1 MTTRFSPKTNCAV
14 LAWLPRPFMGISLR
28 GTTLPVYMLSVAA
41 GRSTPGVNIGP
52 ALIDIKRSMNE
63 ELYMGADLS
72 DPEGKWVYHSPMS
85 WHPGSKSVYDHYSE
99 DGLTTYNGTETFI
112 RDGAGCT
119 YEAHLEA
126 EGQEAG
132 RMNLRLRFAQPNMW
146 SMAQVDFS
154 PARDGLPASYG
165 EVTWQGKTLNVDMMK
180 I

>member
-1 MTTRFSPKTNCAV
+1 MALTGPVRAV
-14 LAWLPRPFMGISLR
+14 GAFG
-28 GTTLPVYMLSVAA
+28 GTFTLETD
-41 GRSTPGVNIGP
+41 RN
-52 ALIDIKRSMNE
+52 
-63 ELYMGADLS
+63 
-72 DPEGKWVYHSPMS
+72 
-85 WHPGSKSVYDHYSE
+85 GSRSVYDHYSE

>member
-1 MTTRFSPKTNCAV
+1 M
-14 LAWLPRPFMGISLR
+14 
-28 GTTLPVYMLSVAA
+28 
-41 GRSTPGVNIGP
+41 
-52 ALIDIKRSMNE
+52 
-63 ELYMGADLS
+63 DLN
-72 DPEGKWVYHSPMS
+72 
-85 WHPGSKSVYDHYSE
+85 GSKSVYDHYCE

-126 EGQEAG
+126 SGQEAG

-154 PARDGLPASYG
+154 PAWDGLPASYG